1 MRKLGIAL
9 LVLLVASS
17 AAVPTRAPAAPL
29 FPSLLA
35 PGARQGQYLRVQ
47 YGGGD
52 DDDGPSYS
60 QPQHS
65 HQHSN
70 YNCCGGGG
78 GGGGAAI
85 AGLIAGVAT
94 MAIRES
100 IRQKQVND
108 YRQQQQTYQ
117 IQTQRQQQAR
127 KQNQRNEAAQRRR
140 NNEEKAR
147 QKREDAL
154 ANEERQEKVDAL
166 NQQKRELEQLKKIS
180 KTRRQNR
187 TNLRATRPMTTI
199 PRATPRPGRTPTRT
213 KPTSRVMLSSIS
225 FRPVPAT
232 LIPGHSRS
240 AL

>member
-35 PGARQGQYLRVQ
+35 PGAGQGQYLRVQ
-47 YGGGD
+47 YGGGVMMTMMR
-52 DDDGPSYS
+52 PSYS

-100 IRQKQVND
+100 N
-108 YRQQQQTYQ
+108 
-117 IQTQRQQQAR
+117 QA
-127 KQNQRNEAAQRRR
+127 
-140 NNEEKAR
+140 
-147 QKREDAL
+147 
-154 ANEERQEKVDAL
+154 
-166 NQQKRELEQLKKIS
+166 
-180 KTRRQNR
+180 KTD
-187 TNLRATRPMTTI
+187 
-199 PRATPRPGRTPTRT
+199 
-213 KPTSRVMLSSIS
+213 K
-225 FRPVPAT
+225 
-232 LIPGHSRS
+232 
-240 AL
+240 